1 VANVTKTFE
10 SRATHTQIPNWAQSC
25 SLFVPSTQ
33 LCRVVLVVFGIL
45 VACTAAL
52 PLYHIILYKKVY
64 AKEGWASFRRFKGIP
79 GPLTA
84 INETGTRKY
93 EQCQLVR

>member
-1 VANVTKTFE
+1 
-10 SRATHTQIPNWAQSC
+10 
-25 SLFVPSTQ
+25 
-33 LCRVVLVVFGIL
+33 VVLVVFGIL

-52 PLYHIILYKKVY
+52 PLYHIILYKKY
-64 AKEGWASFRRFKGIP
+64 ICKGAAGWASFRRFKGIP

-93 EQCQLVR
+93 EQYQLVR